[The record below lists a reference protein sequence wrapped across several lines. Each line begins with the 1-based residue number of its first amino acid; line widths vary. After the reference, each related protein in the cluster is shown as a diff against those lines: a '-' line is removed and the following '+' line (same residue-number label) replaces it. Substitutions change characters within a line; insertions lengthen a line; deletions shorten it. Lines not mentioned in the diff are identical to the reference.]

1 MRVSLTCALLL
12 LAANTAAAQM
22 ASRAATSSDI
32 TAKDLRVRLFL
43 LADDSM
49 GGREPGSIG
58 NFKAAEYIASEFK
71 RLGLKPGGEGGT
83 YFQQVPFVR
92 EQLDDQATLEGDG
105 VRMLAGRDFLPA
117 LWIPSRTGPL
127 AGAGTIYGG
136 DAADSTTWID
146 SSAAAGHLVVLDSRP
161 GPNGRQYVRTGIAA
175 RSARWQGAA
184 ALAFAELDLLD
195 PGVRQM
201 VTDGRVSVDAQGET
215 SGPPVL
221 IITPEA
227 AQTLFSS
234 PMEGLS
240 PGAAGKAV
248 QGKVTAR
255 RAPTAYLARNVIAI
269 IPGSDPKL
277 RAEYVSLTAH
287 NDHVGFGHDPV
298 DHDSIRAFNRVV
310 RPLGADSPVRDA
322 TPQETS
328 RIRIILDSLRAIHK
342 PRADSIRN
350 GADDDGT
357 GTVSI
362 LELAESF
369 AKGKDRPKRSLIFIS
384 HTGEEYG
391 LVGSAWFTDH
401 PTIPRDSIV
410 AEIDQDMIGRGDS
423 SDLPAGGPSYLE
435 VVGARR
441 LSTEFGDMLEAANAA
456 QRPPFVFS
464 YTYDAP
470 GHPSQYYCR
479 ADHYNY
485 ARYGIPS
492 VVFSRGEHLDY
503 HQVTDEPQYIDYDN
517 LARVTRMVHDAA
529 LRVANADHRPT
540 LDKPKGDPKAPCVQ

>member
-1 MRVSLTCALLL
+1 MRVSLACALL
-12 LAANTAAAQM
+12 LAANTGAAQM
-22 ASRAATSSDI
+22 ASRIATTTDI

-71 RLGLKPGGEGGT
+71 RLGLKPGGEDGT

-92 EQLDDQATLEGDG
+92 EQLDDKAMLEGNG
-105 VRMLAGRDFLPA
+105 VKMLAGRDFLPA
-117 LWIPSRTGPL
+117 TWIPSRSAPL

-136 DAADSTTWID
+136 DAADSSTWID
-146 SSAAAGHLVVLDSRP
+146 SSTAAGHLVVLDLRP
-161 GPNGRQYVRTGIAA
+161 GPKGREYVKTGLAA

-201 VTDGRVSVDAQGET
+201 VNDGRVVVDAPAEA

-221 IITPEA
+221 IMTPEA

-234 PMEGLS
+234 PLAGLS

-248 QGKVTAR
+248 QGKVTAKR
-255 RAPTAYLARNVIAI
+255 TPTAYPARNVIAI

-277 RAEYVSLTAH
+277 RGQYVSLTAH

-310 RPLGADSPVRDA
+310 RPLGADSPIRDA
-322 TPQETS
+322 TPEEMS
-328 RIRIILDSLRAIHK
+328 KIRLILDSLRAIHK

-369 AKGKDRPKRSLIFIS
+369 AKGKEKPRRSLMFIS

-410 AEIDQDMIGRGDS
+410 AEIDEDMIGRGDK
-423 SDLPAGGPSYLE
+423 SDLPAGGPTYLE

-441 LSTEFGDMLEAANAA
+441 LSSEFGDLLEAANAA
-456 QRPPFVFS
+456 QPEPFVFN

-485 ARYGIPS
+485 ARYGIPA

-517 LARVTRMVHDAA
+517 LARVSRMVRDAA
-529 LRVANADHRPT
+529 LKVANADHPPVV
-540 LDKPKGDPKAPCVQ
+540 DKPKGDPKAPCVQ